1 MLSVQYI
8 SQKLGLAKH
17 ILAVTSEFVDD
28 IYDLNYFDLDITHT
42 SDTATNTIHRT
53 NAISHCTS
61 QEEERQLTDRQLTDN
76 MPGTPKC
83 VGIPPPVTTTV
94 SEQQYIPSWLH
105 RRIAHTLG
113 AVTVWHRPH
122 MWLTGQHHCLTR
134 PELSC
139 PGAAAHGIGN
149 WMDIQP
155 AFPFSLPSCVKHLWL
170 WAPAY
175 EVPVVQSTF
184 PSLSSVGWSKGSTVW
199 HLLGSQEAQRSVDE
213 TQILRIH
220 LILQEAGHSS
230 LSIPR
235 IPETP
240 LVLRALTIQMQ
251 TALYNKNLG
260 RWAELMQARNR
271 YLPFLSHPALAM
283 ARRLSHVH
291 RWFISL
297 TPPRN
302 VVYLVYNIWLQVV
315 YIGLTTGALISRLRK
330 HMTDSLADVDCATL
344 HKHMAKTDLSSWGI
358 LPPQWVE
365 DWHAS
370 VRERHWWWIFRRW
383 ACNDVPPGISTQGAG
398 SKSRGWLNQRVL
410 AALQGIRDARRTS
423 DWPRVK
429 FLLSE
434 LQDLANRLS
443 IPLYVLG
450 HVTVPNLTPIQNS
463 AIHRVIRAMVKSCN
477 IAAWEKQALHKAVRV
492 VRSNPVTVRSLF
504 EKQSRKGDR
513 EAQKPQCTC
522 ASITSDHGHV
532 IEIEG
537 HKALIPVH
545 VESLDATTLRP
556 NDPLPLKG
564 TKVRARLFKDITK
577 IAGQIGAEVPN
588 LEHML
593 PSTLWCESGS
603 TVRHVEQQATA
614 ICASHYVRIV
624 DKGVGVM
631 WGFCRQWMWDILEE
645 FLIQEGYTRC
655 NQSQQD
661 ITAQI
666 RKIIQSNGWDNDQ
679 AGRIASLYL
688 IGKAKSLIKQKWLW
702 RPIAALPKPLL
713 PKKDLTI
720 AARAMTTFL
729 KLVAEE
735 TPGNFMVH
743 SVNRVADWFHWLPS
757 VGRSYIVE
765 LDCKDQFNHV
775 PPSCVESHMT
785 ESSKWLAKRR
795 RWRMKDICLSVHRD
809 SKKLDRAS
817 LRKILVHHA
826 RGPQRQDKFRA
837 AKQQL
842 RDSGRVPVAKD
853 GVYSHGG
860 VILRAGS
867 GSALPVGGVYEQSA
881 LQRPWGTPH
890 HKNRFHILGYP
901 LGSTHTVPISR
912 QHSHGH
918 GLCRHPSHQ
927 NS

>member
-1 MLSVQYI
+1 
-8 SQKLGLAKH
+8 
-17 ILAVTSEFVDD
+17 
-28 IYDLNYFDLDITHT
+28 
-42 SDTATNTIHRT
+42 
-53 NAISHCTS
+53 
-61 QEEERQLTDRQLTDN
+61 
-76 MPGTPKC
+76 
-83 VGIPPPVTTTV
+83 
-94 SEQQYIPSWLH
+94 
-105 RRIAHTLG
+105 
-113 AVTVWHRPH
+113 
-122 MWLTGQHHCLTR
+122 
-134 PELSC
+134 
-139 PGAAAHGIGN
+139 
-149 WMDIQP
+149 MDIQP

-175 EVPVVQSTF
+175 EVPVVQSIF

-199 HLLGSQEAQRSVDE
+199 HLLGSQEAQGSVDE
-213 TQILRIH
+213 LQILRIH

-235 IPETP
+235 IPEAP

-251 TALYNKNLG
+251 TALDNKNLG
-260 RWAELMQARNR
+260 RWAQLMQARNR

-315 YIGLTTGALISRLRK
+315 HIGLTTGALISRLRK

-344 HKHMAKTDLSSWGI
+344 HKHMTKTDLSGWGI
-358 LPPQWVE
+358 LPLQWVE
-365 DWHAS
+365 DDWHAS

-383 ACNDVPPGISTQGAG
+383 ACNDVPPGISTQGEG

-410 AALQGIRDARRTS
+410 AALQGIRDARRIS

-429 FLLSE
+429 FLQSE

-463 AIHRVIRAMVKSCN
+463 AIHGVIRAMVTSCN

-492 VRSNPVTVRSLF
+492 VRSNPVTMRSLF

-532 IEIEG
+532 TEIEG

-545 VESLDATTLRP
+545 VQSLDATTLRP
-556 NDPLPLKG
+556 NDSLPLKG

-588 LEHML
+588 LQHML
-593 PSTLWCESGS
+593 PSTLWCESRS

-645 FLIQEGYTRC
+645 FLIQEGYTKC

-666 RKIIQSNGWDNDQ
+666 QKIIQSNGWDNDQ
-679 AGRIASLYL
+679 AGRIASVYL
-688 IGKAKSLIKQKWLW
+688 IGKAKSLVKQKWLW
-702 RPIAALPKPLL
+702 RPITALPKPLL

-720 AARAMTTFL
+720 VARAMTTFL

-757 VGRSYIVE
+757 VGCSYIVE

-795 RWRMKDICLSVHRD
+795 RWRMKDICWSVHRD
-809 SKKLDRAS
+809 SKKLDRAGQG
-817 LRKILVHHA
+817 A
-826 RGPQRQDKFRA
+826 
-837 AKQQL
+837 
-842 RDSGRVPVAKD
+842 
-853 GVYSHGG
+853 
-860 VILRAGS
+860 
-867 GSALPVGGVYEQSA
+867 
-881 LQRPWGTPH
+881 
-890 HKNRFHILGYP
+890 
-901 LGSTHTVPISR
+901 
-912 QHSHGH
+912 
-918 GLCRHPSHQ
+918 
-927 NS
+927 